1 MASIPSLISDIQKL
15 SLTQQ
20 EQLFSYLE
28 EILVVGSQVN
38 QVTQEVKEIR
48 FAKGKVWRPHCNAGT
63 VSRNGKYKGKQR
75 YICKSWNKTFTD
87 FTNSA
92 TYKSKKSLDNWLKY
106 AVWLYTNII
115 IGI

>member
-48 FAKGKVWRPHCNAGT
+48 FAKGKV
-63 VSRNGKYKGKQR
+63 
-75 YICKSWNKTFTD
+75 
-87 FTNSA
+87 
-92 TYKSKKSLDNWLKY
+92 
-106 AVWLYTNII
+106 
-115 IGI
+115 